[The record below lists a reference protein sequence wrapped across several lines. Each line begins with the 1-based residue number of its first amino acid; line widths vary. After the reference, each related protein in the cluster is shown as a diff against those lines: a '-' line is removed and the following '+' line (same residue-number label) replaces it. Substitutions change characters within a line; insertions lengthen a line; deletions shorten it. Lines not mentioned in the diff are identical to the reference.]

1 MYELKL
7 SMKIAST
14 FWFNRDNT
22 FVARLKLN
30 IGETIDC
37 YVRSVIISVDFG
49 QERVVLLCLT
59 VYTESSFESA
69 WLITKWSLMCHSD
82 PPSSTD
88 RLYRWKI
95 VLCQK
100 TAINIHNLQ
109 FETYSYGWYNYLRFS
124 SYPFLPL
131 FPHKDIKKLHAFL
144 E

>member
-69 WLITKWSLMCHSD
+69 
-82 PPSSTD
+82 
-88 RLYRWKI
+88 
-95 VLCQK
+95 
-100 TAINIHNLQ
+100 
-109 FETYSYGWYNYLRFS
+109 
-124 SYPFLPL
+124 
-131 FPHKDIKKLHAFL
+131 
-144 E
+144 